1 MYLEHK
7 RKQLE
12 GHLFLAQY
20 LKFAG
25 GQGRRHFVFSKAT
38 LLNKYMIK
46 TSP

>member
-1 MYLEHK
+1 MCLEHE

-12 GHLFLAQY
+12 GHMFPAQY
-20 LKFAG
+20 LKFAD

-38 LLNKYMIK
+38 LLNKYIIT